1 MGCQMGVG
9 PNGTGNKVTAAV
21 RADVAE
27 AVFRAIGAEGAF
39 IGADP
44 GVGCRWRK
52 VFVAAFAV
60 WSEFQHMISF
70 QTVGI
75 D

>member
-1 MGCQMGVG
+1 MGVG

-44 GVGCRWRK
+44 GVGCRWR
-52 VFVAAFAV
+52 
-60 WSEFQHMISF
+60 
-70 QTVGI
+70 
-75 D
+75 